1 MELYEIIMGL
11 YAVMMVAVIIA
22 LTLWIWGEI
31 KDRIEAKKMRK
42 LYMKEYAEGPI
53 AKMVIKD
60 EMSQWKGNAEEVND
74 GK

>member
-31 KDRIEAKKMRK
+31 KDRIAAKKMRK
-42 LYMKEYAEGPI
+42 LYMKEYAEGPNE
-53 AKMVIKD
+53 KMAITD

-74 GK
+74 GE